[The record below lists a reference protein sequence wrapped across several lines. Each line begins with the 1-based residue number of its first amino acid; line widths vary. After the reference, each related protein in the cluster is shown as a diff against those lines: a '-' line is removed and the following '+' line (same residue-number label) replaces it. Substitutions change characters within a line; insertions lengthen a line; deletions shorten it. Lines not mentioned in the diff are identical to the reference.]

1 MFPRLLFFLFWAI
14 WAVSADS
21 ITLPTTIEIDLVF
34 PLNQTYSLIDPFP
47 VIFVIQN
54 AAAAWDF
61 GFNFQWNISG
71 VPDNSSNAASFGPG
85 FLFVG
90 PGLYHPAPSDP
101 FIVVNS
107 TQFPPVVVGSTVF
120 PFVSNPFSAGK
131 WTLGWSYESSI
142 CTQDGDILQ
151 IGSGVPAQGS
161 ISFTVEGGGA
171 SPDFTSS
178 CPISAGQID
187 IVANWTGCPQ
197 LGTPGTSNP
206 CGAKIDAAQA
216 SSISAALAQTT
227 STSTSSA
234 TGGSLASGATGT
246 LTMSGSSASG
256 ATSTL
261 MMSGSSASGA
271 TSTSTTSANIAG
283 REQLGSGLLGAAAA
297 IAGLGILLL

>member
-34 PLNQTYSLIDPFP
+34 PLNQTYTLIDPFP

-54 AAAAWDF
+54 AAAAWNF
-61 GFNFQWNISG
+61 GFDFQWNISG
-71 VPDNSSNAASFGPG
+71 VPDGSSSSEVFGPG
-85 FLFVG
+85 FLFEG
-90 PGLYHPAPSDP
+90 QGLYHPAPSDP

-107 TQFPPVVVGSTVF
+107 TRFPSAIVNTQLP
-120 PFVSNPFSAGK
+120 AGK

-142 CTQDGDILQ
+142 CTPNGDILN

-178 CPISAGQID
+178 CPTLAGQID
-187 IVANWTGCPQ
+187 VVANWTGCPQ
-197 LGTPGTSNP
+197 LGTPGPSNP

-216 SSISAALAQTT
+216 SSISAILALN
-227 STSTSSA
+227 TSTSSA
-234 TGGSLASGATGT
+234 TGGSLASAATGT

-256 ATSTL
+256 
-261 MMSGSSASGA
+261 G
-271 TSTSTTSANIAG
+271 TSTSTTSKTTNIAG
-283 REQLGSGLLGAAAA
+283 REQLGSGLLGAAAG
-297 IAGLGILLL
+297 IAGLGMLLL

>member
-34 PLNQTYSLIDPFP
+34 PLNQTYTLIDPFP

-61 GFNFQWNISG
+61 GFDFEWNITG
-71 VPDNSSNAASFGPG
+71 VPDEPSGSG
-85 FLFVG
+85 FFSGWLMVG
-90 PGLYHPAPSDP
+90 PGIYYPDRPTPSDP

-107 TQFPPVVVGSTVF
+107 TRFVSAPELPSVVVN
-120 PFVSNPFSAGK
+120 NPLLAAGK
-131 WTLGWSYESSI
+131 WTLSWSYESSI
-142 CTQDGDILQ
+142 CTPYGDILE

-178 CPISAGQID
+178 CPILAGQID

-197 LGTPGTSNP
+197 VGTPGTSNP

-216 SSISAALAQTT
+216 SSISAVLAL

-234 TGGSLASGATGT
+234 TGGSLVSGATGT
-246 LTMSGSSASG
+246 LTMSGSSAS
-256 ATSTL
+256 S
-261 MMSGSSASGA
+261 A

-283 REQLGSGLLGAAAA
+283 REQLGSGLLGVAAG
-297 IAGLGILLL
+297 IAGFGILLL